1 VALAY
6 GFDENKLLSIAEN
19 LRIAIQNMEMDG
31 YRKTVSI
38 GVAYC
43 GNQPVQNYEK
53 IIDQADNAV
62 YAAKHSGRNTVC
74 LAFTN

>member
-1 VALAY
+1 
-6 GFDENKLLSIAEN
+6 
-19 LRIAIQNMEMDG
+19 MEMDG